1 MSHVKRDLIASMTAT
16 TVAEVATTPICTLKT
31 VFQNSSN
38 SKVTIRQ
45 TLRSIYGRGGLTAF
59 YKASPAAVTSQA
71 LSTGMKYS
79 LYRYLQ
85 RNFNYNSFLCGF
97 ISGIAATVFTHPVDA
112 VRVYLQ
118 MGGNVGTEFKTRPL
132 SFMYRGYSRSFLKS
146 GIGSS
151 CFYPIYDYCRS
162 HIDNPLVASGISAV
176 VSTTIMQPFDYSKNR
191 AIYGLTEV
199 NKWNPMTY
207 FRGYSLN
214 LLRIVPH
221 FIITMTVIEKV
232 SGTI

>member
-31 VFQNSSN
+31 VFQNSRSN
-38 SKVTIRQ
+38 QTIQQ
-45 TLRSIYGRGGLTAF
+45 TLRGIYGRGGLTAF
-59 YKASPAAVTSQA
+59 YKASPAAVTSQV

-85 RNFNYNSFLCGF
+85 RDFGYNSFLCGF
-97 ISGIAATVFTHPVDA
+97 ISGIAATVFTHPIDS

-118 MGGNVGTEFKTRPL
+118 MGGNVGNEFKQRPL

-146 GIGSS
+146 GVGSS

-162 HIDNPLVASGISAV
+162 HIDNPLVASGISAI

-199 NKWNPMTY
+199 NKWNPT
-207 FRGYSLN
+207 RTN
-214 LLRIVPH
+214 LFPRLLSQSTPLPPH
-221 FIITMTVIEKV
+221 FIITMTCY
-232 SGTI
+232 